1 MSACASAKGTQS
13 YFTKERSRLAPTVL
27 GATGLTV
34 SRFGFGGYRVHELD
48 PDHREALKSA
58 LRSGIN
64 LIDTS
69 SNYTDGGSEKLIGE
83 VLTEMFTAQEITRE
97 QIVIVSKAGYV
108 QGKNMELAKE
118 RKSQGQA
125 FPEMVEFSTDCWHNI
140 SPQFLEEQITQ
151 SLARLKLECIDVF
164 LLHNPEYFL
173 KTTTQRDGYYARI
186 QRAFEHLEKE
196 VTNGRIKS
204 YGVSSNTFIDVD
216 SSSEFTS
223 LARVYDAAVTAGGG
237 KVKNFAVIQFPF
249 NLIESAAALMK
260 NTNQQTVLEFAR
272 DKKLGTLTNRPLN
285 AIMRGRLTRLSSFP
299 QYDQVEVKGQL
310 HTVMGRVIELEKKFS
325 GGKLPQGLMWG
336 QALKAGF
343 QTIEDILM
351 WRDVLFHQILPSL
364 DSALDRLQPSQMPW
378 GNEYRTSALELL
390 SLMTKNL
397 ESLGNERASLLSD
410 QIVVSAPSLKET
422 PTLSQKALRTYIS
435 VPGINSVLVGMKS
448 VPYVDDVTRIGSVI
462 SADEAMRLLS
472 DLKKR

>member
-1 MSACASAKGTQS
+1 MSACASTKGTQS

-34 SRFGFGGYRVHELD
+34 SRFGFGSYRIHELD

-69 SNYTDGGSEKLIGE
+69 SNYTDGSSEKLIGE
-83 VLTEMFTAQEITRE
+83 VLSELFMAGEITRD
-97 QIVIVSKAGYV
+97 QVVIVSKAGYV
-108 QGKNMELAKE
+108 QGKNMDLAKE
-118 RKSQGQA
+118 KKSQGQA
-125 FPEMVEFSTDCWHNI
+125 YPEMVEFSADCWHNI
-140 SPQFLEEQITQ
+140 SPQFIEEQITQ
-151 SLARLKLECIDVF
+151 SLSRLKLECLDVF

-196 VTNGRIKS
+196 VQKGRIKF

-223 LARVYDAAVTAGGG
+223 LARVYDAAVAAGGG
-237 KVKNFAVIQFPF
+237 KVKNFAVVQFPF

-336 QALKAGF
+336 QALKQGF
-343 QTIEDILM
+343 QQIEDILM
-351 WRDVLFHQILPSL
+351 WREVLFHQILPSL
-364 DSALDRLQPSQMPW
+364 DSALERLQPSQVPW
-378 GNEYRTSALELL
+378 GNEYRTIALELL

-397 ESLGNERASLLSD
+397 ESLGNERASLLSE
-410 QIVVSAPSLKET
+410 QIVTSAPSLKET
-422 PTLSQKALRTYIS
+422 PTLSQQVLRTYIS
-435 VPGINSVLVGMKS
+435 VPGVNSVLVGMKS

-462 SADEAMRLLS
+462 KPEEAMQLLS
-472 DLKKR
+472 DFKKR